1 MAVENAIEIRGLTKS
16 FEGFTLRNVDLV
28 LPRGYV
34 MGLVGPN
41 GSGKTTLIKCLLGLL
56 HADSGTVRVLGREV
70 TPETGGHPGVGAVL
84 DRATYAED
92 WNLDEVG
99 RAVGM
104 FGPAWSTE
112 RYRALL
118 DRFGLDRK
126 RKVKDL
132 SRGMTTKL
140 MVAAA
145 LARDVELLIL
155 DEPTSG
161 LDPTSRE
168 QLLETLQDVL
178 VDDRR
183 AVLFSTHIT
192 ADLETIA
199 DHVTVLL
206 GGEVFAAATTDELL
220 DAYRLVRGGP
230 ADLSPALREA
240 LVAVREHRSGFE
252 GLGPAADLAGL
263 DDVVVEPARLDQIVA
278 YLGRS

>member
-16 FEGFTLRNVDLV
+16 FEGFTLKDIDLV

-56 HADSGTVRVLGREV
+56 HADSGTVKVLGRKV
-70 TPETGGHPGVGAVL
+70 TPETGGPGGVGVVL
-84 DRATYAED
+84 DRATYVED

-104 FGPAWSTE
+104 FGPAWSAE

-140 MVAAA
+140 MVATA
-145 LARDVELLIL
+145 LAREVELLVL

-161 LDPTSRE
+161 LDPASRE
-168 QLLETLQDVL
+168 ELLETLQDVL
-178 VDDRR
+178 TDDRR

-192 ADLETIA
+192 SDLEAIA
-199 DHVTVLL
+199 DHMTVLL
-206 GGEVFAAATTDELL
+206 DGEVFAATTTHELL

-230 ADLSPALREA
+230 ADLSPELRAA

-252 GLGPAADLAGL
+252 GLGPTADLTGL
-263 DDVVVEPARLDQIVA
+263 DDVLVEPAKLDQIIA